1 MKYIAMI
8 TFGHSGVTI
17 PGGSVFNSEDVGFS
31 YQDIDFLKSTGK
43 IMPVQ
48 SKEEVLKSK
57 KLTEEKIEIQV
68 VEVSE
73 DVDIALE
80 EAEIP
85 EPHSGVDVGEPLNEE
100 VGEEGEPG
108 LDYHEE
114 DLKETEEFEKYDV
127 SQKEEEEVVVNVKEE
142 DLPKQVEE
150 SSDNIAYKLQLEKD
164 DDIAVVMKESDLL
177 KLRKDELVD
186 LAVKLG
192 IDITKK
198 TRPML
203 AHEIAEVNE

>member
-100 VGEEGEPG
+100 VGEEGEPE
-108 LDYHEE
+108 LDFYEE
-114 DLKETEEFEKYDV
+114 DLKEPARYDLSENV
-127 SQKEEEEVVVNVKEE
+127 EQVVVTIKEE

-203 AHEIAEVNE
+203 AREIAEVNE

>member
-108 LDYHEE
+108 LDFYEE
-114 DLKETEEFEKYDV
+114 DLKEPARYDLSENV
-127 SQKEEEEVVVNVKEE
+127 EQVVVTVKEE

-150 SSDNIAYKLQLEKD
+150 PSNSVAYKLQLEKD
-164 DDIAVVMKESDLL
+164 DDITVVMKESDLL

-203 AHEIAEVNE
+203 AREIAEVNE

>member
-108 LDYHEE
+108 LDFYEE
-114 DLKETEEFEKYDV
+114 DLKEPARYDLSENV
-127 SQKEEEEVVVNVKEE
+127 EQVVVTVKEE

-150 SSDNIAYKLQLEKD
+150 PSNSVAYKLQLEKD
-164 DDIAVVMKESDLL
+164 DDITVVMKESDLL
-177 KLRKDELVD
+177 KLRKPELID

-203 AHEIAEVNE
+203 AREIAEVNE

>member
-1 MKYIAMI
+1 
-8 TFGHSGVTI
+8 
-17 PGGSVFNSEDVGFS
+17 
-31 YQDIDFLKSTGK
+31 
-43 IMPVQ
+43 
-48 SKEEVLKSK
+48 VLKSK

-108 LDYHEE
+108 LDFYEE
-114 DLKETEEFEKYDV
+114 DLKEPARYDLSENV
-127 SQKEEEEVVVNVKEE
+127 EQVVVTIKEE

-203 AHEIAEVNE
+203 AREIAEVNE

>member
-108 LDYHEE
+108 LDFYEE
-114 DLKETEEFEKYDV
+114 DLKEPARYDLSENV
-127 SQKEEEEVVVNVKEE
+127 EQVVVTVKEE

-203 AHEIAEVNE
+203 AREIAEVNE

>member
-80 EAEIP
+80 ETEIP
-85 EPHSGVDVGEPLNEE
+85 EPLSGVDVGEPLNEE

-114 DLKETEEFEKYDV
+114 DSKEPARYDLSENV
-127 SQKEEEEVVVNVKEE
+127 EQVVVTIKEE

-203 AHEIAEVNE
+203 AREIAEVNE